1 VPIPQDLFAQLDFT
15 FVPWIYSFSIFP
27 VHVIKK
33 PVTYRNRF
41 AIFILMLIC
50 YLPYRLL
57 FAERPNMSETRN
69 NTMKMKNKILA
80 MEAAPAA
87 TPPNPKMAAI
97 IATIRNITDQRS
109 IKNSFRFKKIDYC
122 LIAAFILDMIL
133 KISCRNRSCLK
144 INALKINLGNF
155 FFKTEI

>member
-1 VPIPQDLFAQLDFT
+1 
-15 FVPWIYSFSIFP
+15 
-27 VHVIKK
+27 
-33 PVTYRNRF
+33 
-41 AIFILMLIC
+41 
-50 YLPYRLL
+50 
-57 FAERPNMSETRN
+57 
-69 NTMKMKNKILA
+69 MKMKNKILA